1 MTYKELAAK
10 IAAMD
15 ESKQNC
21 DVTFY
26 DERIDEYFALIA
38 VVYANPEFNDVLDPE
53 HPYLIAG

>member
-10 IAAMD
+10 IAAMN
-15 ESKQNC
+15 ESQQNC

-26 DERIDEYFALIA
+26 DEENDEFFALIA

-53 HPYLIAG
+53 HPYLIAA